1 MKRCPAR
8 QSQYPCSAQQPP
20 LTEAGEARGESCYCN
35 RPRPG
40 RRTREN
46 GNCGPTRKPPNY
58 PTWSAQRRSRTATKS
73 RRKEARSK
81 VPFAQSPALSDLVR
95 YVHGHTDP
103 ESSEEK
109 RTFGSGKETKFQQ
122 NACKFEPGAVTGSQ
136 KAPRKENECP
146 RRHAEKSKPEKSAPE
161 RKRMYNEAKCGKG
174 KRFQN
179 VSKKADILKNCSKV
193 LTYAF

>member
-20 LTEAGEARGESCYCN
+20 LTEAGEAREESYYCN

-95 YVHGHTDP
+95 YVHGYTTP

-109 RTFGSGKETKFQQ
+109 GHLAARKKQNFSKMPANPNKVRSRAAKRRPGKKI
-122 NACKFEPGAVTGSQ
+122 NAHEGMPKNQSR
-136 KAPRKENECP
+136 RKVPPSENECTM
-146 RRHAEKSKPEKSAPE
+146 KPNVAKAKDFKMS
-161 RKRMYNEAKCGKG
+161 RKRPT
-174 KRFQN
+174 F
-179 VSKKADILKNCSKV
+179 
-193 LTYAF
+193 

>member
-8 QSQYPCSAQQPP
+8 QSQSPCSAQQPP
-20 LTEAGEARGESCYCN
+20 LTEAGEARGESYYCN

-40 RRTREN
+40 RRARES

-58 PTWSAQRRSRTATKS
+58 PTWSAQRRSETATKS

-95 YVHGHTDP
+95 YVHGHTTP

-109 RTFGSGKETKFQQ
+109 GHLAARKKQNFSKMPAKPNKVRSRAAKRRPGK
-122 NACKFEPGAVTGSQ
+122 
-136 KAPRKENECP
+136 
-146 RRHAEKSKPEKSAPE
+146 
-161 RKRMYNEAKCGKG
+161 
-174 KRFQN
+174 
-179 VSKKADILKNCSKV
+179 KN
-193 LTYAF
+193 

>member
-1 MKRCPAR
+1 MPCMTIAIPLQCAATATHGSRRSKGRCLLLQPTQTWPAHEGKRK
-8 QSQYPCSAQQPP
+8 S
-20 LTEAGEARGESCYCN
+20 
-35 RPRPG
+35 
-40 RRTREN
+40 
-46 GNCGPTRKPPNY
+46 GPTRKPPNY
-58 PTWSAQRRSRTATKS
+58 PTWSVQRRSKTATKS

-122 NACKFEPGAVTGSQ
+122 NACEFEPGAVTSSQ

-146 RRHAEKSKPEKSAPE
+146 RRHAKKSKPEKSAPE
-161 RKRMYNEAKCGKG
+161 RKRMYNEAKSCEGQ
-174 KRFQN
+174 RCQN
-179 VSKKADILKNCSKV
+179 VSKKADIN
-193 LTYAF
+193 F

>member
-1 MKRCPAR
+1 MPCMTIAIPLQCAATATHGSRRSKGRCLLLQPTQTWPAHEGKRKLR
-8 QSQYPCSAQQPP
+8 
-20 LTEAGEARGESCYCN
+20 
-35 RPRPG
+35 
-40 RRTREN
+40 
-46 GNCGPTRKPPNY
+46 PTRKPPNY
-58 PTWSAQRRSRTATKS
+58 PTWSVQRRSKTATKS

-122 NACKFEPGAVTGSQ
+122 NACKAEPGAVTGSQ

-146 RRHAEKSKPEKSAPE
+146 RRHAKH
-161 RKRMYNEAKCGKG
+161 
-174 KRFQN
+174 
-179 VSKKADILKNCSKV
+179 
-193 LTYAF
+193 THTHTHTHTH